1 MFLAD
6 IGMFS
11 YQSGINAAS
20 FVSNE
25 RDNVLSV
32 IFFENFIANELVA
45 KGHNLFYWRNK
56 TSAELEFIIEANNKI
71 YPLDVKKGRRTL
83 NSLEKFSNH
92 NKFEYVIKISKNNF
106 GYNPKQKL
114 LTVPMYFVPFIS
126 QDLANEA
133 LIDLKLPNVT
143 EE

>member
-45 KGHNLFYWRNK
+45 KGHNLFYWRGK
-56 TSAELEFIIEANNKI
+56 ASAELEFIIEANNKI

>member
-1 MFLAD
+1 M
-6 IGMFS
+6 
-11 YQSGINAAS
+11 
-20 FVSNE
+20 
-25 RDNVLSV
+25 
-32 IFFENFIANELVA
+32 
-45 KGHNLFYWRNK
+45 
-56 TSAELEFIIEANNKI
+56 
-71 YPLDVKKGRRTL
+71 
-83 NSLEKFSNH
+83 EKFSNH

-143 EE
+143 EA